1 MQNFSEKLADFLGPI
16 ASKFSSQRHLV
27 AIRDG
32 FITVMPLVIVA
43 SFYVLINNVVLDSS
57 LGMLKDFGNF
67 DTYKDI
73 GMSVYYG
80 TLGFLSIFLAF
91 GVAYKLAAAYEMDSI
106 GTGFVAIAAT
116 IALMPT
122 SVTSGDVVVNGVF
135 SEAYTSPTGL
145 FVAIIA
151 SILAVELL
159 RVLQKSKALKISMPD
174 SVPPT
179 VSKSFNLLI
188 PATIALTIF
197 ALVSFLCVKF
207 IGMNVYEIINTL
219 IQTPIKAVF
228 QGLPGI
234 IIVVV
239 LQSLLWSFGL
249 HGAFVLSPITE
260 PTLLT
265 SIQENINALQ
275 AGTEIPNI
283 VTKPF
288 LDVFVNV
295 GGVGFT
301 IALIIAILLVS
312 KREDYRSV
320 TKIALAPGC
329 FNINEPLMFGLPVV
343 LNPIFTIPL
352 ILVPVVSL
360 IIAYGATYF
369 GLISK
374 TIVMVPWTTPP
385 VISAFLATGGD
396 WRAAVLS
403 VILIVIA
410 VAIYLP
416 FVLAANK
423 VKDVE

>member
-1 MQNFSEKLADFLGPI
+1 MQKFSEKLADFLGPI

-73 GMSVYYG
+73 GFSVYYG

-159 RVLQKSKALKISMPD
+159 RVLQRSKALKISMPD

-396 WRAAVLS
+396 WRAALLS
-403 VILIVIA
+403 VILIVVA